1 MTTRSNVIRR
11 LLRDSRA
18 ASAIEFALLAPVFFA
33 LMFGVVSVGIYM
45 QNYNAI
51 RSLASDAAR
60 FAAVEYQKNNK
71 VSNTMLE
78 DNIAAMAVAS
88 PYNLNANL
96 LNVDVNPVNPSRV
109 DGALEFDL
117 DITYNLPDIVGGT
130 SIDNITL
137 SYSRPLFVL
146 K

>member
-1 MTTRSNVIRR
+1 MTTRSSFIHR

-60 FAAVEYQKNNK
+60 FAAVEYQKNNQ

-78 DNIAAMAVAS
+78 ANIAAMAVAS

-96 LNVDVNPVNPSRV
+96 LSVAVNPVNPSRV